1 MNCEDVQKYAFTYL
15 DGEFGDRERAEFDCH
30 LAACAGCRCRIEEG
44 ASFRRVLRRN
54 LCQVPADAA
63 TRLRVTARLQACQSS
78 RSRIADMGQQAPLA
92 LAAGLLLA
100 AGVGTWIWAGGG
112 QDAELPSMALG
123 PGLATAA
130 GGAWQRA
137 TGPVAPQAAGD
148 DVVLAG
154 AAGPSL
160 DAEARAAV
168 DRRRQAAAVRD
179 AHDATVRLAA
189 HGALAQEADDLGV
202 PEVLSGAVDSTFLTR
217 TSPFGAVRAPANLR
231 ALVRTHAAPLP
242 LEVEGHVGA
251 VRDWLRARLPGVQGP
266 PVPEGAGVELQGARL
281 SQLAGRPVVL
291 YSYVAYGKSM
301 TVVQHL
307 RGAGHAPFE
316 DPEVETERPGEP
328 SGASGGTLVDHV
340 VGFQVLHALRDGT
353 LISVISEL
361 DSAALSS
368 LVAPPT
374 FL

>member
-30 LAACAGCRCRIEEG
+30 LAVCAGCRGRIEEG
-44 ASFRRVLRRN
+44 ASFRRALRRN
-54 LCQVPADAA
+54 LCHLPADSA
-63 TRLRVTARLQACQSS
+63 TRLRLTARLQACQSS
-78 RSRIADMGQQAPLA
+78 GGRIAAMGQQAPLA

-100 AGVGTWIWAGGG
+100 AGVGAWIWAGGG
-112 QDAELPSMALG
+112 QDAELPSMALA
-123 PGLATAA
+123 PGLATAV
-130 GGAWQRA
+130 GGWQRA
-137 TGPVAPQAAGD
+137 AGPAVAQTAD
-148 DVVLAG
+148 DGVVLAG
-154 AAGPSL
+154 AGAPSL

-189 HGALAQEADDLGV
+189 HGAQAREADELGE
-202 PEVLSGAVDSTFLTR
+202 PEVLGGAVDATFLTR
-217 TSPFGAVRAPANLR
+217 SSPFGAVRAPANLR
-231 ALVRTHAAPLP
+231 ALVRAHAAPLP

-251 VRDWLRARLPGVQGP
+251 VRDWLRSRLPGVQGP

-281 SQLAGRPVVL
+281 SQLAGRPIVL
-291 YSYVAYGKSM
+291 YSYVAYGKAM

-328 SGASGGTLVDHV
+328 SGDSVGTLVDHV
-340 VGFQVLHALRDGT
+340 VGFQVLHALRDGA

-361 DSAALSS
+361 DNDALSS